1 MTNGEVLARFPLR
14 EPSADP
20 DQGVCQLPEEGL
32 CKSYT
37 ALLARSSAILKN
49 FPIPTVTGRITVRSV
64 QPIALLRHTA
74 STGVRWL
81 TSRSMA

>member
-37 ALLARSSAILKN
+37 LRVALRKVYNAVCI
-49 FPIPTVTGRITVRSV
+49 VMQCG
-64 QPIALLRHTA
+64 QPNNR
-74 STGVRWL
+74 
-81 TSRSMA
+81 